1 MLKRYMLSIFFDQ
14 SLKNKFFIFLSGI
27 VMILAGCLEVEVVHQ
42 PHGVPQGASFHS
54 DVMVEFRKHPD
65 IGTDDDRGML
75 FAVMKPEAWTID
87 SITYMSPEYG
97 DGIFSYL
104 GNAVDED
111 EEGGIMEGWQ
121 DSLEQDFPSPA
132 GMHWQMYLS
141 DQDTTS
147 TSTEADPDSFHV
159 MVHYTVDNT
168 LATYDLYYYTTHTN
182 NNDHTDASKFDWDDA
197 TTTVFDPAASVNVTL
212 QVDMSDQTVSEA
224 GVHVAGSFQ
233 GWDPAGTPL
242 SDDDG
247 DGVWSVTLD
256 MAGVTDPVVF
266 YKFLNGNSWGT
277 DETVSDPECGG
288 AGGFQSDRF
297 LHRPFSDLTLD
308 PVCFHE
314 CIGCDESYVHFQ
326 VDMSETPVAENGIH
340 LGGGQWHNNY
350 IEMHP
355 RHHGPMEN
363 PNIFEVK
370 VVVPEDSS
378 FYYKFNNGA
387 NDSGY
392 EDGENLTLEGC
403 GDSLSWGDRS
413 VQVGSD
419 DVMLPPVCFSSCY
432 ACGNAPVTANVTFQ
446 ADMSVLLSQG
456 WDINTNFM
464 EIRGGMNGWTAGDT
478 LEQDLLDP
486 NLFTITKE
494 IFAQEGSMHEWKFKA
509 NPDADF
515 NNNGWETAPNRHFY
529 FWGNDIVLEPVA
541 PVILPVGPLANDVTI
556 EIHATWMEGTVNA
569 NSGEAFPQ
577 KPDTLIMNG
586 SFLNCWCTW
595 GNCMGSTCT
604 EPVSPDVPR
613 LTDADGDSIYTG
625 TLSLAAGHGNVF
637 TYKLGAYYPGI
648 EEVPGENGAMDNE
661 AGFGADKTFY
671 IPTDASGTVALE
683 TVFGDNNP
691 MNPFLPRTITLNLDM
706 RDHEPSEDG
715 VHVAGSFQGWDPAA
729 TELLDPDRDGIF
741 SVDIHANAGDTIY
754 YKFINGNAWGSD
766 EGVEDLACGGA
777 GGFGSDRW
785 LEVPDMNTSL
795 APVCFRECISCEESY
810 VTFHVDMAEVETISP
825 NGVFLGGGIWHDNW
839 EPMMLVEDSLY
850 MVKVTLHEGE
860 SYYYKFNNGGDGSL
874 YEPTEDLV
882 ADGCGDPDS
891 WGDRSVMVGDDN
903 MMLPPVCFSSCY
915 ACGMDPVEAS
925 ITFQADMSTLLSQ
938 GWDNSVHTMEL
949 RGGVNGWAGGDVF
962 MEDLTDPNLYTITK
976 TAMAAP
982 GTMHE
987 WKFKANP
994 DANFNNNGWETV
1006 ANRVFEFTGE
1016 DMVLDAATPV
1026 ILPLGEL
1033 ANDVTI
1039 QIHATWN
1046 MNTMNVNT
1054 GEPFAQAPDTII
1066 VNGSFLNCW
1075 CTWGDCMGSTC
1086 ATSVSPDVPRLTDPD
1101 GNGVYA
1107 GTLTLPAGHGNVF
1120 TYKLGAYYPGIE
1132 NETGPNGAMDNE
1144 AGFGADKTF
1153 YMDTDASGTVVMET
1167 VFGDNNPD
1175 NPWAH
1180 PGGYLVNGG
1189 FEEGPAGWGSWP
1201 PELENWEVTDVVAA
1215 DGMHS
1220 LKISPRT
1227 DDSDANPQWT
1237 PVYQSFTAE
1246 GLNLVPGN
1254 YMHMEGHLM
1263 AHSSNPITGNNNSYL
1278 FIEFFDAGWS
1288 QLAKYTSD
1296 VVDASS
1302 TMDVWHHM
1310 AVSGAVPEG
1319 TININAGCELWQGTD
1334 VDAGDAYFDNVSMN
1348 VSTLSTEDEEIIA
1361 PTKFALLG
1369 NYPNPFNPVT
1379 TLRFDLDYTSNVNVT
1394 IFNILGNEVITLQNG
1409 QLNPGRHSLQWNAL
1423 NRHGQRVP
1431 SGLYL
1436 YKVVS
1441 DARVLTGKMLL
1452 MKQIKTTSRE
1462 KTGGRFSNS
1471 PLNYKPQKI

>member
-1 MLKRYMLSIFFDQ
+1 MLNRYKLGLFSDQ
-14 SLKNKFFIFLSGI
+14 KLKNKFIVILSGI
-27 VMILAGCLEVEVVHQ
+27 VMVLAGCLEVEVVNQ
-42 PHGVPQGASFHS
+42 PQHVVKGTSFHS

-87 SITYMSPEYG
+87 SVKYMSPEYG

-121 DSLEQDFPSPA
+121 DSLEQDYPSPA

-159 MVHYTVDNT
+159 MVHYTVDNA

-182 NNDHTDASKFDWDDA
+182 NNDHTDESKADWDNA
-197 TTTVFDPAASVNVTL
+197 TTTIFDPATPVSVTL
-212 QVDMSDQTVSEA
+212 QLDMSEQTVSDA

-247 DGVWSVTLD
+247 DGIYSVTID
-256 MAGVTDPVVF
+256 MTGDSSSILF
-266 YKFLNGNSWGT
+266 YKFLNGNSWGN
-277 DETVSDPECGG
+277 DETVSDPVCGG

-297 LHRPFSDLTLD
+297 LHRPLADVTLD
-308 PVCFHE
+308 PVCWSE
-314 CIGCDESYVHFQ
+314 CIGCDESYIHFQ
-326 VDMSETPVAENGIH
+326 VDMSETPVADNGIY
-340 LGGGQWHNNY
+340 LGGGQWHGGGNY
-350 IEMHP
+350 VEMHP
-355 RHHGPMEN
+355 GHHGPMEN

-370 VVVPEDSS
+370 VVVPEDTSATV
-378 FYYKFNNGA
+378 YYKFNNGA
-387 NDSGY
+387 DDGTGY
-392 EDGENLTLEGC
+392 EDGANLTLEGC
-403 GDSLSWGDRS
+403 GDSTNWGDRS
-413 VQVGSD
+413 VVVGSD
-419 DVMLPPVCFSSCY
+419 DVMLPPSCFSSCY
-432 ACGNAPVTANVTFQ
+432 GCGDAPVTAN
-446 ADMSVLLSQG
+446 
-456 WDINTNFM
+456 
-464 EIRGGMNGWTAGDT
+464 
-478 LEQDLLDP
+478 
-486 NLFTITKE
+486 
-494 IFAQEGSMHEWKFKA
+494 
-509 NPDADF
+509 
-515 NNNGWETAPNRHFY
+515 
-529 FWGNDIVLEPVA
+529 
-541 PVILPVGPLANDVTI
+541 
-556 EIHATWMEGTVNA
+556 
-569 NSGEAFPQ
+569 
-577 KPDTLIMNG
+577 
-586 SFLNCWCTW
+586 
-595 GNCMGSTCT
+595 
-604 EPVSPDVPR
+604 
-613 LTDADGDSIYTG
+613 
-625 TLSLAAGHGNVF
+625 
-637 TYKLGAYYPGI
+637 
-648 EEVPGENGAMDNE
+648 
-661 AGFGADKTFY
+661 
-671 IPTDASGTVALE
+671 
-683 TVFGDNNP
+683 
-691 MNPFLPRTITLNLDM
+691 
-706 RDHEPSEDG
+706 
-715 VHVAGSFQGWDPAA
+715 
-729 TELLDPDRDGIF
+729 
-741 SVDIHANAGDTIY
+741 
-754 YKFINGNAWGSD
+754 
-766 EGVEDLACGGA
+766 
-777 GGFGSDRW
+777 
-785 LEVPDMNTSL
+785 
-795 APVCFRECISCEESY
+795 
-810 VTFHVDMAEVETISP
+810 
-825 NGVFLGGGIWHDNW
+825 
-839 EPMMLVEDSLY
+839 
-850 MVKVTLHEGE
+850 
-860 SYYYKFNNGGDGSL
+860 
-874 YEPTEDLV
+874 
-882 ADGCGDPDS
+882 
-891 WGDRSVMVGDDN
+891 
-903 MMLPPVCFSSCY
+903 
-915 ACGMDPVEAS
+915 
-925 ITFQADMSTLLSQ
+925 ITFQADMSTLLGQ
-938 GWDNSVHTMEL
+938 GWDNTVHTMEL

-962 MEDLTDPNLYTITK
+962 VEDLQDPNLFTLTK
-976 TAMAAP
+976 EVFLQP
-982 GTMHE
+982 GTMNE

-994 DANFNNNGWETV
+994 DANFNNGGWEAA

-1026 ILPLGEL
+1026 ILPIGEL
-1033 ANDVTI
+1033 ANDVTV

-1046 MNTMNVNT
+1046 MNTMNFNT
-1054 GEPFAQAPDTII
+1054 GAPFAQAPDTII

-1075 CTWGDCMGSTC
+1075 CTWGDCMGATC

-1153 YMDTDASGTVVMET
+1153 YMNTDASGTVMMET

-1180 PGGYLVNGG
+1180 PGGYLANGG

-1201 PELENWEVTDVVAA
+1201 PELENWEVTDVAAA

-1237 PVYQSFTAE
+1237 PVYQTFSVE
-1246 GLNLVPGN
+1246 GLNLQPGN

-1263 AHSSNPITGNNNSYL
+1263 THSSNPITGNNNSYL
-1278 FIEFFDAGWS
+1278 FIEFFDGGWQ

-1310 AVSGAVPEG
+1310 MVSGMVPEG
-1319 TININAGCELWQGTD
+1319 SINVNAGCELWQGTD

-1348 VSTLSTEDEEIIA
+1348 VSTLTTEDEEIIA

-1379 TLRFDLDYTSNVNVT
+1379 TLRFDLDYTSNVSVT
-1394 IFNILGNEVITLQNG
+1394 VFNILGNEVITLQNG
-1409 QLNPGRHSLQWNAL
+1409 QLNPGTHSLQWNAL

-1452 MKQIKTTSRE
+1452 MK
-1462 KTGGRFSNS
+1462 
-1471 PLNYKPQKI
+1471 